1 MNAGLVC
8 TKAPAP
14 LAGMRVCALGL
25 CVLLARRKHLGWGL
39 EREHHRCAPCVLE
52 DVCLTWHVTGGRGN
66 GDSRPGGGGISVGG
80 PPLGAA
86 LLGCKSPAPQRP
98 SPCPGKTFPRPCSLA
113 QEVSE
118 TP

>member
-8 TKAPAP
+8 TNAPAP

-52 DVCLTWHVTGGRGN
+52 DVCLTWRVTGGRGN
-66 GDSRPGGGGISVGG
+66 GDSRPGGGGNQCGGTPVGG
-80 PPLGAA
+80 SSARLQESSPTAA
-86 LLGCKSPAPQRP
+86 ISL
-98 SPCPGKTFPRPCSLA
+98 PR
-113 QEVSE
+113 
-118 TP
+118 